1 MKLYSIGHTNIGKRV
16 TNLGSSNQRAQ
27 ASINPKSI
35 LVCTKL
41 CHELLHFFLDAK
53 KLQKTGNQHQSKSY
67 FGRAVPKH
75 KQVRS
80 KLSLS
85 LFAVNFILINH

>member
-53 KLQKTGNQHQSKSY
+53 NCKKQEISIKANRTSDELCRSISKSD
-67 FGRAVPKH
+67 
-75 KQVRS
+75 QS
-80 KLSLS
+80 SLS